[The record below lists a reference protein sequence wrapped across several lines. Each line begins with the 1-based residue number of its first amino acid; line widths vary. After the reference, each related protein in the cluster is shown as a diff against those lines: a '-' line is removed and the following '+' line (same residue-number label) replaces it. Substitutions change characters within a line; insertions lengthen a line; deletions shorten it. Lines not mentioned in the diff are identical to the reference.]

1 MADREPDS
9 RSLNFAGDID
19 DQGSP
24 LPMSVEVLRA
34 RTAKW
39 PVSGHTP
46 EGVAALLARSRQMY
60 VDGYYTYDNF
70 MDAVTRSLQAVEAA
84 LRERFDAG
92 TRPTFAQLIDRAKT
106 EGIVTDDV
114 QEIFHLGRRFR
125 NDQIHATSLPALSP
139 AISARMIGASHK
151 LVAEIFDAKP
161 AAPNGLVQP

>member
-9 RSLNFAGDID
+9 RSLIFAGDVD
-19 DQGSP
+19 EQGHP
-24 LPMSVEVLRA
+24 LPMNAEVLRA
-34 RTAKW
+34 RTEKW

-46 EGVAALLARSRQMY
+46 DGVAALLARSRQMY

-92 TRPTFAQLIDRAKT
+92 TRATFAQLIDRAKT
-106 EGIVTDDV
+106 EGIVSDDV
-114 QEIFHLGRRFR
+114 QEILHLGRRFR
-125 NDQIHATSLPALSP
+125 NDQVHATSLPALNP
-139 AISARMIGASHK
+139 AISARMVGASHK

-161 AAPNGLVQP
+161 APPCDG

>member
-19 DQGSP
+19 EQGRP

-34 RTAKW
+34 RTEKW
-39 PVSGHTP
+39 PVSGHTA

-92 TRPTFAQLIDRAKT
+92 TRPAFAQLIDRAKI

-114 QEIFHLGRRFR
+114 QEILHLGRRFR
-125 NDQIHATSLPALSP
+125 NDQIHATSLPALHP
-139 AISARMIGASHK
+139 AISARMIGHHTSWWRK
-151 LVAEIFDAKP
+151 YFDAKP
-161 AAPNGLVQP
+161 APPDGLVQP